1 MEGNY
6 AQTIDVDVHV
16 GDIYSTPSPKRAL
29 IFISADFNEFKEEI
43 QVLEETLKKL
53 GQLYGGIEYFSSHHS
68 QSLQERREKI
78 QESALYIGLFGDDC
92 GLIDRDTQKPF
103 IELEYEVVKAQ
114 SIPYLIY
121 FKQSQLAHRQTFP
134 TATDLS
140 YEALKKRIIEN
151 GLVKFLKDINRLEQE
166 FVSDFIKILRELLF
180 DKVEINQ
187 YNLVSLDSLHLLCR
201 ASINQ
206 QIRSV
211 ARDKYIPDIYLERG
225 VEEEIESFV
234 NFDQTFLNQV
244 NKIIDDLIQ
253 ISQNYRLREEA
264 YDYLPKAKIFIR
276 NCQALEDYY
285 QVVNKLKEAFY
296 YDEIENLFSLIN
308 SAIRLSKDTEF
319 YYLYNK
325 ILSIIKELPYVSDQ
339 ALSTFSNNL
348 FELRRQA
355 LVTEK
360 LDIQAKI
367 KPISIKI
374 FPVKKYE
381 YLNGIRIKWKFAN
394 DLIKEINNLVQLQ
407 AQKCITLVGNAGYG
421 KTNVICHL
429 ADSLSKKYPVVLLS
443 GQVEITGQY
452 NIEYYIQRQ
461 LESFLPGNFFNWMN
475 RIKQILDNP
484 SRQCLFILIDGINE
498 NSNLPLFIRLLRD
511 FIVQIEDKRIKIILS
526 CRNIFWDLF
535 SATLKPSLFQTKTI
549 ELNEFNEQEINLAI
563 RLYFKRFN
571 IQSSFDASNL
581 LSLRNPL
588 LLRFFCEAYRDCQL
602 DKVSNLELLSVF
614 NLYVER
620 VEAKIV
626 EQLGLL
632 RTEQI
637 IGLLTKLGHRMWLK
651 RKTSLKF
658 SELEITPEEASKSTS
673 IYNLIRSENLIFEES
688 LQFSAT
694 QRNVRFLYDEFMEYI
709 IARSWLEQ
717 LAVSQELETK
727 IEIILQEAVST
738 LSSFSPAFG
747 AILFLDK
754 MLKRNGE
761 LVNRIISLLATS
773 EDEFV
778 ASRQIVMLQAFER
791 IDINNVGS
799 ELIIALD
806 KFERTAR
813 DEIKEKLAPIIVQVL
828 RQHPNHPITKD
839 MIKRMLEV
847 GNTQDIASED
857 EIKEQTKFLE
867 KRDSTEDKLPAKQS
881 ILSKIRKKLSHI
893 LLNSESQESLEQ
905 KSSKANE
912 PKQLRLPPGR
922 YHYKEEMKLNAISIL
937 VGSNNTQDF
946 ALIEEG
952 INSLG
957 KMQLHSALTALT
969 SLDLADDELLYKML
983 SKYYDAYLSEYRIYC
998 AWLLRNRYGK
1008 QPSEYLTG
1016 LLMDKETRVHRYTL
1030 SLFEKRRIEK
1040 ELIVSL
1046 LAVIQQGATTKTWH
1060 LINLIK
1066 ILGKINQFYSQD
1078 ITQSHGQLIVS
1089 TLINLCI
1096 HPHASLRL
1104 EAYRALMQY
1113 DEFIE
1118 RKIIISA
1125 MEKDKDIYVRK
1136 LAVSKKL
1143 EN

>member
-1 MEGNY
+1 VRQDSAVHFQEVS
-6 AQTIDVDVHV
+6 AETIEVHV
-16 GDIYSTPSPKRAL
+16 GDIYSTPSPKRTL

-43 QVLEETLKKL
+43 QVFEETLEKL
-53 GQLYGGIEYFSSHHS
+53 GELYGGIECFSSYHS
-68 QSLQERREKI
+68 QLFQERKEKI
-78 QESALYIGLFGDDC
+78 QESALYIGIFGDDC
-92 GLIDRDTQKPF
+92 GLIDRNTQKPL
-103 IELEYEVVKAQ
+103 IELEYEVAKAQ
-114 SIPYLIY
+114 NIPCLIY
-121 FKQSQLAHRQTFP
+121 FKQSQLSHKQIFEET
-134 TATDLS
+134 THLN
-140 YEALKKRIIEN
+140 YEVFKNRVVEN
-151 GLVKFLKDINRLEQE
+151 GIVKFFQDTNRLEQE
-166 FVSDFIKILRELLF
+166 FIRDFIKNLRDFLF
-180 DKVEINQ
+180 EKVEINQ
-187 YNLVSLDSLHLLCR
+187 YNSFSLDSLHLLCR

-211 ARDKYIPDIYLERG
+211 GRDKYIPDIYLERG

-234 NFDQTFLNQV
+234 NFDQTFLKQAD
-244 NKIIDDLIQ
+244 KIIDDLIQ
-253 ISQNYRLREEA
+253 ISHNYRLRKEA
-264 YDYLPKAKIFIR
+264 YEYLSKAKIAIR
-276 NCQALEDYY
+276 NSQTLEQYY
-285 QVVNKLKEAFY
+285 QVIDGLKKSVFF
-296 YDEIENLFSLIN
+296 DEIENIFILIN
-308 SAIRLSKDTEF
+308 YAMGLSRDTEF
-319 YYLYNK
+319 YSKYAT
-325 ILSIIKELPYVSDQ
+325 ILSLFKELPCISSQ
-339 ALSTFSNNL
+339 ALSEL
-348 FELRRQA
+348 PEKLLELRRRV
-355 LVTEK
+355 LVKEEK
-360 LDIQAKI
+360 IEIQRGIEIICLNILPA
-367 KPISIKI
+367 
-374 FPVKKYE
+374 KKYD
-381 YLNGIRIKWKFAN
+381 YLNGVPSKWKFAN
-394 DLIKEINNLVQLQ
+394 DLIKEINNLVQIQ
-407 AQKCITLVGNAGYG
+407 AQKCIALVGNAGYG

-511 FIVQIEDKRIKIILS
+511 FIIQIEDKRIKIILS

-535 SATLKPSLFQTKTI
+535 SATLKPSLFKTKTI
-549 ELNEFNEQEINLAI
+549 ELNEFNEQEINQAI

-747 AILFLDK
+747 AIIFLDK

-778 ASRQIVMLQAFER
+778 ASRQIVMLQAFEK

-828 RQHPNHPITKD
+828 CQHPNHPITKD
-839 MIKRMLEV
+839 MIRRMLEV

-857 EIKEQTKFLE
+857 EIKEQ
-867 KRDSTEDKLPAKQS
+867 
-881 ILSKIRKKLSHI
+881 
-893 LLNSESQESLEQ
+893 EQ
-905 KSSKANE
+905 KSSKENE

-937 VGSNNTQDF
+937 VGSKNTQDF

-998 AWLLRNRYGK
+998 AWLLRNRYGS
-1008 QPSEYLTG
+1008 QPAEYLTG

-1046 LAVIQQGATTKTWH
+1046 IAVIQQVATIKPWH

-1066 ILGKINQFYSQD
+1066 ILGKKNQFYSQY

-1096 HPHASLRL
+1096 HPQASLRL
-1104 EAYRALMQY
+1104 EAYRYLMQY

-1125 MEKDKDIYVRK
+1125 MEKDKDIYVRRF
-1136 LAVSKKL
+1136 AVNQKL

>member
-1 MEGNY
+1 
-6 AQTIDVDVHV
+6 
-16 GDIYSTPSPKRAL
+16 
-29 IFISADFNEFKEEI
+29 
-43 QVLEETLKKL
+43 
-53 GQLYGGIEYFSSHHS
+53 
-68 QSLQERREKI
+68 
-78 QESALYIGLFGDDC
+78 
-92 GLIDRDTQKPF
+92 LIDRETQKPF
-103 IELEYEVVKAQ
+103 IELEYEIVKAQ
-114 SIPYLIY
+114 SIPCLIY
-121 FKQSQLAHRQTFP
+121 FKQSQLAHRQTF
-134 TATDLS
+134 TITTDLT
-140 YEALKKRIIEN
+140 YEALKKRITEN
-151 GLVKFLKDINRLEQE
+151 GVVKFFKDINRLEQE

-180 DKVEINQ
+180 EKVEIKQ
-187 YNLVSLDSLHLLCR
+187 YNSFSLDSLHLLCR

-244 NKIIDDLIQ
+244 DQIIDDLIQ
-253 ISQNYRLREEA
+253 ISHNYRLREEA
-264 YDYLPKAKIFIR
+264 YNYLPKAKIFIR
-276 NCQALEDYY
+276 NSQTLENYY
-285 QVVNKLKEAFY
+285 QVVNKFKKAFY
-296 YDEIENLFSLIN
+296 YDEIENLSSLIN
-308 SAIRLSKDTEF
+308 SVIRLSKDTEF

-325 ILSIIKELPYVSDQ
+325 ILLLIKELTYVNDQ
-339 ALSTFSNNL
+339 ALSTFSDNL
-348 FELRRQA
+348 FELRRQN

-360 LDIQAKI
+360 LDIQRDI
-367 KPISIKI
+367 KRININI
-374 FPVKKYE
+374 LPVKIYD
-381 YLNGIRIKWKFAN
+381 YLNGIPTKWKSAN

-407 AQKCITLVGNAGYG
+407 TQKCVTLVGNAGYG

-461 LESFLPGNFFNWMN
+461 LESFLPGQFFNWMN
-475 RIKQILDNP
+475 RIILDNQ

-535 SATLKPSLFQTKTI
+535 SATLKPSLFKTKTI
-549 ELNEFNEQEINLAI
+549 ELNDFNEQEINQAI

-571 IQSSFDASNL
+571 IQSSFDAINL

-602 DKVSNLELLSVF
+602 DKVSNIELLSVF

-651 RKTSLKF
+651 RKTSLKL
-658 SELEITPEEASKSTS
+658 SELEITPEESSKSTS
-673 IYNLIRSENLIFEES
+673 IYNLIRSENLIFEEN
-688 LQFSAT
+688 LQFLAT

-727 IEIILQEAVST
+727 IEILLQEAVST

-761 LVNRIISLLATS
+761 LVSRIISLLATS

-778 ASRQIVMLQAFER
+778 ASRQIVMLQAFEKM
-791 IDINNVGS
+791 DINNVGS
-799 ELIIALD
+799 ELLIALD

-813 DEIKEKLAPIIVQVL
+813 DEIKEKLAPIIMQIL

-839 MIKRMLEV
+839 MIRRMLEV

-857 EIKEQTKFLE
+857 EIKEQTNFLE
-867 KRDSTEDKLPAKQS
+867 KRDSTEDKVPEKQS
-881 ILSKIRKKLSHI
+881 ILSKIGKNLSDI

-905 KSSKANE
+905 KSSKVKE
-912 PKQLRLPPGR
+912 PEQFRLPPGR

-937 VGSNNTQDF
+937 VGSKNTKDF

-957 KMQLHSALTALT
+957 KIELHSALTALT

-983 SKYYDAYLSEYRIYC
+983 SKYSDAYLSEYRIYC

-1030 SLFEKRRIEK
+1030 SLFEKRKIEK

-1046 LAVIQQGATTKTWH
+1046 FAVIQQGTTTKTWH
-1060 LINLIK
+1060 LINMIK
-1066 ILGKINQFYSQD
+1066 ILGKRNQFYPQD
-1078 ITQSHGQLIVS
+1078 IVQSYGQSIVS
-1089 TLINLCI
+1089 TLSNLCT
-1096 HPHASLRL
+1096 HSQASLRL
-1104 EAYRALMQY
+1104 EAYKSLIQY
-1113 DEFIE
+1113 DEFID

-1125 MEKDKDIYVRK
+1125 MEKDKDIYVRR
-1136 LAVSKKL
+1136 LAESAKL
-1143 EN
+1143 EK